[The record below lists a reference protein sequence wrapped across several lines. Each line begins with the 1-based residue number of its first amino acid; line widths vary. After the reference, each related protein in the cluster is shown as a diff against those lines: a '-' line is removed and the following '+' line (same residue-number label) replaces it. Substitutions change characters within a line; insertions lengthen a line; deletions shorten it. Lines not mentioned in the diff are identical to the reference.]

1 MLMQQIAD
9 YAVKEQTSR
18 LPADVIHHA
27 KRAVIDWYAALLPG
41 SRVAPAILLEQ
52 AFAEDL
58 DRGRARLASGRRATL
73 RAAALING
81 AASHSVEFD
90 DIYRDAGYHPGSPTI
105 SAALAAAQTHGVSG
119 ERFLRGVI
127 VGYEVSTRIGEAV
140 MPSHYRYWHTT
151 GTVGSFGAAAAVA
164 TILGCTREQ
173 FMHALATVGTFAS
186 GLQQAFRS
194 QAMTKPLHGG
204 HAADVGAFAAMAAAK
219 GVTGALDIL
228 EGEVGFGAAMSSEP
242 DWSKATRGLGED
254 YHIVHMTFKNHGC
267 CGHTFPAI
275 DGVLA
280 LKGKHGLTH
289 KDVKRIRL
297 ASYKAGLDII
307 DNATPEGEY
316 QAKFSIQY
324 TVAHAM
330 VHGSVRLNAFLP
342 DRMQDPEV
350 RALMKKIEVVA
361 DPELSKG
368 YPTQRAA
375 QVEIDTNDGRK
386 LSHFQP
392 TRKGDPEMPL
402 TDDELNDKFLELATP
417 VLGETAARALL
428 DQLWRTDRLPSVDYE
443 TQARPAG
450 GARESDADVGQREA
464 PELVHGQ
471 GEPAV

>member
-1 MLMQQIAD
+1 MLLEQFAD
-9 YAVKEQTSR
+9 YAIKEQTSKLR
-18 LPADVIHHA
+18 DDVIHHA

-41 SRVAPAILLEQ
+41 SRVAPATLLEQ
-52 AFAEDL
+52 ALAEDL
-58 DRGRARLASGRRATL
+58 DRGRARLANGRRATL

-105 SAALAAAQTHGVSG
+105 SAALAAAQATGANG
-119 ERFLRGVI
+119 DRFLRGVI

-151 GTVGSFGAAAAVA
+151 GTVGCFGAAAAVA
-164 TILGCTREQ
+164 TVLGCTREQ

-204 HAADVGAFAAMAAAK
+204 HAADAGAMAAMAAAK

-228 EGEVGFGAAMSSEP
+228 EGEVGFGAAMSINP
-242 DWSKATRGLGED
+242 DWTKATRGLGTD
-254 YHIVHMTFKNHGC
+254 YHINHVTFKNHGC
-267 CGHTFPAI
+267 CGHTFPSI
-275 DGVLA
+275 DAVLA
-280 LKGKHGLTH
+280 LKAQHGLTH
-289 KDVKRIRL
+289 RDVKRIKL

-307 DNATPEGEY
+307 DNATPEGDY
-316 QAKFSIQY
+316 QAKFSVQY

-330 VHGSVRLNAFLP
+330 VHGSVRLNAFLDDRLNDP
-342 DRMQDPEV
+342 DV

-368 YPTQRAA
+368 YPQQRAA
-375 QVEIDTNDGRK
+375 QMEIETNDGRTFR
-386 LSHFQP
+386 HFQP

-402 TDDELNDKFLELATP
+402 TDDELDDKFLELATP
-417 VLGETAARALL
+417 VIGQAGAHALL
-428 DQLWRTDRLPSVDYE
+428 AQLWDTEILVTVEYDVSE
-443 TQARPAG
+443 HTQR
-450 GARESDADVGQREA
+450 V
-464 PELVHGQ
+464 PEDLIA
-471 GEPAV
+471 E

>member
-1 MLMQQIAD
+1 MLLEQIAD
-9 YAVKEQTSR
+9 YAVKEQTSK
-18 LPADVIHHA
+18 LSADVIHHA

-41 SRVAPAILLEQ
+41 SRVAPATLLEQ
-52 AFAEDL
+52 ALAEDL
-58 DRGRARLASGRRATL
+58 DRGRARLANGRRATL

-105 SAALAAAQTHGVSG
+105 SAALAAAQATGVSG
-119 ERFLRGVI
+119 ETFLRGVI

-140 MPSHYRYWHTT
+140 MPSHYKYWHTT
-151 GTVGSFGAAAAVA
+151 GTVGCFGAAAAVA

-204 HAADVGAFAAMAAAK
+204 HAAEVGAMAAMAASK
-219 GVTGALDIL
+219 GVTGALEIL
-228 EGEVGFGAAMSSEP
+228 EGEVGFGAAMSVNP
-242 DWSKATRGLGED
+242 DWSKATRGLGTD
-254 YHIVHMTFKNHGC
+254 YHINHVTFKNHGC

-275 DGVLA
+275 DAVLA
-280 LKGKHGLTH
+280 IKQQYGITH

-307 DNATPEGEY
+307 DNGTPEGEY

-324 TVAHAM
+324 TVAHAL
-330 VHGSVRLNAFLP
+330 VHGSVRLNAFLA
-342 DRMQDPEV
+342 DRMNDPDV

-368 YPTQRAA
+368 YPVQRAA
-375 QVEIDTNDGRK
+375 QIEVETNDGRT
-386 LSHFQP
+386 LRHFQP

-402 TDDELNDKFLELATP
+402 TDEELEDKFLELATP
-417 VLGETAARALL
+417 VIGEMRARSLLQELWRIEQLPSLDFDAAPREERAL
-428 DQLWRTDRLPSVDYE
+428 E
-443 TQARPAG
+443 TLIAQ
-450 GARESDADVGQREA
+450 
-464 PELVHGQ
+464 
-471 GEPAV
+471 

>member
-1 MLMQQIAD
+1 
-9 YAVKEQTSR
+9 
-18 LPADVIHHA
+18 
-27 KRAVIDWYAALLPG
+27 
-41 SRVAPAILLEQ
+41 
-52 AFAEDL
+52 
-58 DRGRARLASGRRATL
+58 
-73 RAAALING
+73 
-81 AASHSVEFD
+81 
-90 DIYRDAGYHPGSPTI
+90 
-105 SAALAAAQTHGVSG
+105 
-119 ERFLRGVI
+119 
-127 VGYEVSTRIGEAV
+127 
-140 MPSHYRYWHTT
+140 MPSHYRFWHTT
-151 GTVGSFGAAAAVA
+151 GTVGCFGAAAAAA
-164 TILGCTREQ
+164 TILGCNREQ

-204 HAADVGAFAAMAAAK
+204 HAADAGAMSAMAARK

-228 EGEVGFGAAMSSEP
+228 EGEVGFGAAMSVNP
-242 DWSKATRGLGED
+242 DWSKATRGLGQD

-267 CGHTFPAI
+267 CGHTFPSI

-280 LKGKHGLTH
+280 LKEKHDLTH
-289 KDVKRIRL
+289 KDVKKIRL

-342 DRMQDPEV
+342 DRMNDADV

-375 QVEIDTNDGRK
+375 QVEIETNDGRR

-392 TRKGDPEMPL
+392 YRKGDPELPL
-402 TDDELNDKFLELATP
+402 TDQELDGKFLELAEP
-417 VLGETAARALL
+417 VIGRARAGALL
-428 DQLWRTDRLPSVDYE
+428 TLLWRTEKLANVDYTVHAE
-443 TQARPAG
+443 PFDKLRTGP
-450 GARESDADVGQREA
+450 VEA
-464 PELVHGQ
+464 
-471 GEPAV
+471 

>member
-1 MLMQQIAD
+1 MMLLEQIAD
-9 YAVKEQTSR
+9 YAVKEQTSK
-18 LPADVIHHA
+18 LSADVIHHA

-41 SRVAPAILLEQ
+41 SRVAPATLLEQ
-52 AFAEDL
+52 ALAEDL
-58 DRGRARLASGRRATL
+58 DRGRARLANGRRATL

-105 SAALAAAQTHGVSG
+105 SAALAAAQATGVSG
-119 ERFLRGVI
+119 ETFLRGVI

-140 MPSHYRYWHTT
+140 MPSHYKYWHTT
-151 GTVGSFGAAAAVA
+151 GTVGCFGAAAAVA

-204 HAADVGAFAAMAAAK
+204 HAADVGAMAAMAASK
-219 GVTGALDIL
+219 GVTGALEIL
-228 EGEVGFGAAMSSEP
+228 EGEVGFGAAMSVNP
-242 DWSKATRGLGED
+242 DWSKATRGLGTD
-254 YHIVHMTFKNHGC
+254 YHINHVTFKNHGC

-275 DGVLA
+275 DAVLA
-280 LKGKHGLTH
+280 IKQQYGITH

-307 DNATPEGEY
+307 DNGTPEGEY

-324 TVAHAM
+324 TVAHAL
-330 VHGSVRLNAFLP
+330 VHGSVRLNAFLA
-342 DRMQDPEV
+342 DRMNDPDV

-368 YPTQRAA
+368 YPVQRAA
-375 QVEIDTNDGRK
+375 QIEVETNDGRT
-386 LSHFQP
+386 LRHFQP

-402 TDDELNDKFLELATP
+402 TDEELEDKFLELATP
-417 VLGETAARALL
+417 VIGEMRARSLLQELWRIEQLPSLDFDAAPREERAL
-428 DQLWRTDRLPSVDYE
+428 E
-443 TQARPAG
+443 TLIAQ
-450 GARESDADVGQREA
+450 
-464 PELVHGQ
+464 
-471 GEPAV
+471 